1 MKRAS
6 DMDIIIK
13 SAAVADY
20 TPSHKSQSKIKKSE
34 GDMRIELQRTHDILF
49 ETGQQKK
56 ENQIL
61 VGFAAETDDIMNNAV
76 SKMKRKNLDLIV
88 ANDVK
93 KEGAGFGT
101 DTNIVNIIDRSG
113 AITELPLMDKSLV
126 AARLFDRIAE
136 FYIEDEDDRK

>member
-1 MKRAS
+1 MPYGISEFISIESSEDMYQGDNRKS
-6 DMDIIIK
+6 LDMDIIIK

-56 ENQIL
+56 ENQML

-76 SKMKRKNLDLIV
+76 SKMKRKN
-88 ANDVK
+88 
-93 KEGAGFGT
+93 
-101 DTNIVNIIDRSG
+101 SC
-113 AITELPLMDKSLV
+113 
-126 AARLFDRIAE
+126 
-136 FYIEDEDDRK
+136 

>member
-1 MKRAS
+1 
-6 DMDIIIK
+6 
-13 SAAVADY
+13 
-20 TPSHKSQSKIKKSE
+20 
-34 GDMRIELQRTHDILF
+34 
-49 ETGQQKK
+49 
-56 ENQIL
+56 
-61 VGFAAETDDIMNNAV
+61 MNNAV

-126 AARLFDRIAE
+126 AARLFDRITE